1 MLSSIKSGDWIDKDR
16 LSVYPVIIVVL
27 TVASLSYVL
36 YSNGGLLPN
45 GSPFGSDFIS
55 FWTAAREAV
64 SGSAHTPY
72 ERSLFEPVQSSLFPE
87 SKFYAFFYPPHY
99 LIYLLPL
106 GFLPYYAALAL
117 WMVVTFALAYLVLI
131 QIISYKKEVLFL
143 ALAFPATFLT
153 VSHGQNAFLSAAL
166 FGGGLL
172 MLDRRPLIAGMCFG
186 LLTFKPQLG
195 LLIPL
200 VLLAGGYWRVI
211 FTAGFTM
218 LILIVL
224 SAAMFGIDVW
234 AAFFDQSDYA
244 VETMREG
251 LVSWQKMISFYAGLR
266 VLGLSYELASIIHWL
281 IAAGV
286 AAVTVWAWLPRSR
299 FDGELKNALV
309 LTAALIVTPFGL
321 NYDMFLLAPA
331 IAFFTVNGM
340 KKGFLPYEKSMLAL
354 TYFSPVFVLLSMA
367 QGFSL
372 APAFTVMMFYL
383 IVRRL
388 RHGTYSKAA

>member
-1 MLSSIKSGDWIDKDR
+1 MLSSIKSGVWINKDR

-36 YSNGGLLPN
+36 ISNGGLLPN

-64 SGSAHTPY
+64 SGNVHTPY
-72 ERSLFEPVQSSLFPE
+72 ERALFEPVQSALFPE
-87 SKFYAFFYPPHY
+87 SKYYAFFYPPHY

-106 GFLPYYAALAL
+106 GLLPYYAALAL

-131 QIISYKKEVLFL
+131 QIISYKKEAFFL

-172 MLDRRPLIAGMCFG
+172 MLERRPLIAGMCFG

-218 LILIVL
+218 FILIAL

-234 AAFFDQSDYA
+234 AAFFSQSDYA

-266 VLGLSYELASIIHWL
+266 VLGLSYELASVMHWI

-286 AAVTVWAWLPRSR
+286 TAVTVWAWLPRNR

-331 IAFFTVNGM
+331 IAFFAAHGM
-340 KKGFLPYEKSMLAL
+340 KKGFLPYEKSVLAL
-354 TYFSPVFVLLSMA
+354 VYFSPVFVLMSMA
-367 QGFSL
+367 QGLSL
-372 APAFTVMMFYL
+372 APVFTVIMFCL
-383 IVRRL
+383 IIRHL
-388 RHGTYSKAA
+388 RHGIYSKAG

>member
-1 MLSSIKSGDWIDKDR
+1 MLSSIKSGDWINKAR
-16 LSVYPVIIVVL
+16 LSVYPVNIVVL

-36 YSNGGLLPN
+36 ISNGGFLPN

-64 SGSAHTPY
+64 SGNAHTPY
-72 ERSLFEPVQSSLFPE
+72 ERLLFEPVQSSLFPE
-87 SKFYAFFYPPHY
+87 SKYYAFFYPPHY

-106 GFLPYYAALAL
+106 GLLPYYAALAL
-117 WMVVTFALAYLVLI
+117 WMVATFALAYLVLI
-131 QIISYKKEVLFL
+131 QIISCKKVVFFL

-172 MLDRRPLIAGMCFG
+172 MLDRRPLIAGVCFG

-218 LILIVL
+218 FFLIVL

-234 AAFFDQSDYA
+234 AVFFAQSDYA

-251 LVSWQKMISFYAGLR
+251 LVSWQKMISLYAGLR
-266 VLGLSYELASIIHWL
+266 VLGLTYELAAIIHWT

-286 AAVTVWAWLPRSR
+286 GAITVWAWLPHNR

-309 LTAALIVTPFGL
+309 LTAALVVTPFGL
-321 NYDMFLLAPA
+321 NYDMFLLAPT
-331 IAFFTVNGM
+331 IAFIAAHGM
-340 KKGFLPYEKSMLAL
+340 KKGLLPYEKSVLAL
-354 TYFSPVFVLLSMA
+354 AYFSPVFVLLSMA

-383 IVRRL
+383 IIRRL
-388 RHGTYSKAA
+388 RHGIYSKAA